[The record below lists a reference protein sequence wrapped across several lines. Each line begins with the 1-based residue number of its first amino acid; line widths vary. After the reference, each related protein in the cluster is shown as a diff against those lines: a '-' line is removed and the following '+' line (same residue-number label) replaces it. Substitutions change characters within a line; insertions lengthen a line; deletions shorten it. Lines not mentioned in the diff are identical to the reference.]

1 MRQGAGS
8 AALDGVRVNIGKDA
22 ITCYSNP
29 ESELGQ
35 PCDID
40 ESDLC
45 PQSDSNRHLT
55 DFKSAASANW
65 AMGASDE
72 FSVLTP
78 DSVGL
83 PLPQD
88 DAEKVLKVAP

>member
-1 MRQGAGS
+1 
-8 AALDGVRVNIGKDA
+8 VNIGKNA
-22 ITCYSNP
+22 ETRYSNP
-29 ESELGQ
+29 ESERGQ
-35 PCDID
+35 RCDMD
-40 ESDLC
+40 ESDPC

-78 DSVGL
+78 DSVGPL
-83 PLPQD
+83 LPQD